1 MSSHVKV
8 PPRSFLS
15 RWLPDLPILLALL
28 TGGAMLAHWSPAGE
42 INNGANLLWSFWL
55 VVCIVAAAFRAMA
68 HADELAEK
76 FGEPLGTVILTISA
90 IIIEVA
96 AVCAVMLGSNGDAT
110 VARDTM
116 LSVLMI
122 LLNLL
127 MGAVLLIGGLKRQEQ
142 EFNAQSA
149 SSYLPMIIAL
159 GALTLILPRFTRSAE
174 GGWMSDPMEVF
185 VGCAS
190 LVIYLVFLYFQT
202 TRHRNFYAHHRMTER
217 EHDARKEAHA
227 AGEAHE
233 SISTWKSATLL
244 VLALVGVVAIAEGL
258 AGRVQGLLT
267 ASYLP
272 TGIGGVFIAALV
284 LAPEGLAALKAAARE
299 ETQRAMNVL
308 LGSALSTIG
317 LTVPAVLAI
326 RWFTGVSPELGLDAP
341 YIVLLVTTF
350 LVVAVNLRGGRVNA
364 VQGVVHIL
372 LFLAFIVT
380 ILDEA
385 SVVTVK

>member
-1 MSSHVKV
+1 MSSHAKA
-8 PPRSFLS
+8 PPRSFLA

-28 TGGAMLAHWSPAGE
+28 TGGVVLAHWSPAGE
-42 INNGANLLWSFWL
+42 INNGANLLWSIWL

-76 FGEPLGTVILTISA
+76 FGEPLGTVLLTVSA

-149 SSYLPMIIAL
+149 SAYLPMIIAL
-159 GALTLILPRFTRSAE
+159 GAIALILPRFTRSAD

-202 TRHRNFYAHHRMTER
+202 TRHRNFYAHHHMTER
-217 EHDARKEAHA
+217 EHEARKEAHA
-227 AGEAHE
+227 SGEAHE
-233 SISTWKSATLL
+233 PVSTWRSGTLL

-258 AGRVQGLLT
+258 AGRVQGLLA

-272 TGIGGVFIAALV
+272 AGIGGVFIAALV
-284 LAPEGLAALKAAARE
+284 LAPEGLAALKSAARE

-308 LGSALSTIG
+308 LGSSLSTIG

-350 LVVAVNLRGGRVNA
+350 LVAAINLRGGRVNA

-385 SVVTVK
+385 SVITVK

>member
-1 MSSHVKV
+1 MSSHAKA
-8 PPRSFLS
+8 PPRSFLA

-28 TGGAMLAHWSPAGE
+28 TGGVVLAHWSPAGE
-42 INNGANLLWSFWL
+42 INNGANLLWSIWL

-76 FGEPLGTVILTISA
+76 FGEPLGTVLLTVSA

-159 GALTLILPRFTRSAE
+159 GAITLILPRFTRSVE

-202 TRHRNFYAHHRMTER
+202 TRHRNFYAHHHMTER
-217 EHDARKEAHA
+217 EHEARKEAHA
-227 AGEAHE
+227 SGEAHE
-233 SISTWKSATLL
+233 PVSTWRSGTLL

-258 AGRVQGLLT
+258 AGRVQGLLA

-272 TGIGGVFIAALV
+272 AGIGGVFIAALV

-308 LGSALSTIG
+308 LGSSLSTIG

-350 LVVAVNLRGGRVNA
+350 LVAAINLRGGRVNA

-385 SVVTVK
+385 SVITVK

>member
-1 MSSHVKV
+1 MSRHPKHTS
-8 PPRSFLS
+8 RSLLA

-28 TGGAMLAHWSPAGE
+28 TGGVVLAHWSPAGE
-42 INNGANLLWSFWL
+42 INNGANLVWSIWL

-76 FGEPLGTVILTISA
+76 FGEPLGTVLLTISA
-90 IIIEVA
+90 IVIEVA

-127 MGAVLLIGGLKRQEQ
+127 MGAVLVIGGLKRQEQ

-149 SSYLPMIIAL
+149 SAYLPMIIAL
-159 GALTLILPRFTRSAE
+159 GAITLILPRFTRSAE

-202 TRHRNFYAHHRMTER
+202 TRHRNFYAHHHMTER
-217 EHDARKEAHA
+217 EHEARKEAHA
-227 AGEAHE
+227 SGEAHE
-233 SISTWKSATLL
+233 PVSTWRSGTLL

-258 AGRVQGLLT
+258 AGRVQGLLA

-272 TGIGGVFIAALV
+272 AGIGGVFIAALV

-308 LGSALSTIG
+308 LGSSLSTIG

-350 LVVAVNLRGGRVNA
+350 LVAVVNLRAGRVNA

-385 SVVTVK
+385 SVITVK

>member
-1 MSSHVKV
+1 MSRHPKHTS
-8 PPRSFLS
+8 RSLLA

-28 TGGAMLAHWSPAGE
+28 TGGVVLAHWSPAGE
-42 INNGANLLWSFWL
+42 INNGANLLWSIWL

-76 FGEPLGTVILTISA
+76 FGEPLGTVLLTVSA

-127 MGAVLLIGGLKRQEQ
+127 MGAVLIIGGLKRQEQ

-149 SSYLPMIIAL
+149 SAYLPMIIAL
-159 GALTLILPRFTRSAE
+159 GAITLILPRFTRSAE

-202 TRHRNFYAHHRMTER
+202 TRHRNFYAHHHMTER
-217 EHDARKEAHA
+217 EHEARKEAHA
-227 AGEAHE
+227 SGEAHE
-233 SISTWKSATLL
+233 PVSTWRSGTLL

-258 AGRVQGLLT
+258 AGRVQGLLA

-272 TGIGGVFIAALV
+272 AGIGGVFIAALV

-308 LGSALSTIG
+308 LGSSLSTIG

-350 LVVAVNLRGGRVNA
+350 LVAVVNLRAGRVNA

-385 SVVTVK
+385 SVITVK

>member
-1 MSSHVKV
+1 MSRHPKHTS
-8 PPRSFLS
+8 RSLLA

-28 TGGAMLAHWSPAGE
+28 TGGVVLAHWSPAGE
-42 INNGANLLWSFWL
+42 INNGANLLWSIWL

-76 FGEPLGTVILTISA
+76 FGEPLGTVLLTVSA

-127 MGAVLLIGGLKRQEQ
+127 MGAVLVIGGLKRQEQ

-149 SSYLPMIIAL
+149 SAYLPMIIAL
-159 GALTLILPRFTRSAE
+159 GAITLILPRFTRSAE

-202 TRHRNFYAHHRMTER
+202 TRHRNFYAHHHMTER
-217 EHDARKEAHA
+217 EHEARKEAHA
-227 AGEAHE
+227 SGEAHE
-233 SISTWKSATLL
+233 PVSTWRSGTLL

-258 AGRVQGLLT
+258 AGRVQGLLA

-272 TGIGGVFIAALV
+272 AGIGGVFIAALV

-308 LGSALSTIG
+308 LGSSLSTIG

-350 LVVAVNLRGGRVNA
+350 LVAVVNLRAGRVNA

-385 SVVTVK
+385 SVITVK

>member
-1 MSSHVKV
+1 MSSHAKA
-8 PPRSFLS
+8 PPRSFLA

-28 TGGAMLAHWSPAGE
+28 TGGVVLAHWSPAGE
-42 INNGANLLWSFWL
+42 INNGANLLWSIWL

-76 FGEPLGTVILTISA
+76 FGEPLGTVLLTVSA

-159 GALTLILPRFTRSAE
+159 GAITLILPRFTRSVE

-202 TRHRNFYAHHRMTER
+202 TRHRNFYAHHHMTER
-217 EHDARKEAHA
+217 EHEARKEAHA
-227 AGEAHE
+227 SGEAHE
-233 SISTWKSATLL
+233 PVSTWRSGTLL

-258 AGRVQGLLT
+258 AGRVQGLL
-267 ASYLP
+267 AVSYLP
-272 TGIGGVFIAALV
+272 AGIGGVFIAALV

-308 LGSALSTIG
+308 LGSSLSTIG

-350 LVVAVNLRGGRVNA
+350 LVAAINLRGGRVNA

-385 SVVTVK
+385 SVITVK

>member
-1 MSSHVKV
+1 
-8 PPRSFLS
+8 
-15 RWLPDLPILLALL
+15 
-28 TGGAMLAHWSPAGE
+28 
-42 INNGANLLWSFWL
+42 
-55 VVCIVAAAFRAMA
+55 
-68 HADELAEK
+68 
-76 FGEPLGTVILTISA
+76 
-90 IIIEVA
+90 
-96 AVCAVMLGSNGDAT
+96 
-110 VARDTM
+110 
-116 LSVLMI
+116 
-122 LLNLL
+122 
-127 MGAVLLIGGLKRQEQ
+127 
-142 EFNAQSA
+142 
-149 SSYLPMIIAL
+149 MIIAL
-159 GALTLILPRFTRSAE
+159 GAITLILPRFTSSAK

-202 TRHRNFYAHHRMTER
+202 TRHRNFYAHHHMTER
-217 EHDARKEAHA
+217 EHEARKEAHA
-227 AGEAHE
+227 SGEAHE
-233 SISTWKSATLL
+233 PVSTWRSGTLL

-258 AGRVQGLLT
+258 AGRVQGLLA

-272 TGIGGVFIAALV
+272 AGIGGVFIAALV

-308 LGSALSTIG
+308 LGSSLSTIG

-350 LVVAVNLRGGRVNA
+350 LVAAVNLRAGRVNA

-385 SVVTVK
+385 SVITVK

>member
-1 MSSHVKV
+1 MPHQSHVHQ
-8 PPRSFLS
+8 PSALA
-15 RWLPDLPILLALL
+15 RWLPDLPILLALG
-28 TGGAMLAHWSPAGE
+28 TGGFVLAHWSPAGE
-42 INNGANLLWSFWL
+42 INNSANLAWSVWL

-68 HADELAEK
+68 HADALAEK

-90 IIIEVA
+90 ITIEVA
-96 AVCAVMLGSNGDAT
+96 AVCAVMLGSSGDVT

-127 MGAVLLIGGLKRQEQ
+127 MGTVIIIGGLKREEQ

-149 SSYLPMIIAL
+149 SAYLPMIIAF
-159 GALTLILPRFTRSAE
+159 GSITLVLPRFTRSAE
-174 GGWMSDPMEVF
+174 GGRMSDPMEIF
-185 VGCAS
+185 VGCAA

-202 TRHRNFYAHHRMTER
+202 TRHKNFYAHHRMTER

-227 AGEAHE
+227 AGETHTP
-233 SISTWKSATLL
+233 ISTWRSATLL
-244 VLALVGVVAIAEGL
+244 VLSLVGVVAIAEGL
-258 AGRVQGLLT
+258 AGRVQGLLA

-272 TGIGGVFIAALV
+272 AGIGGIFIAALV
-284 LAPEGLAALKAAARE
+284 LAPEGLAAVKAAARE
-299 ETQRAMNVL
+299 ETQRSMNVL

-350 LVVAVNLRGGRVNA
+350 IVASVSLRGGRVNA
-364 VQGVVHIL
+364 IQGVVHIL
-372 LFLAFIVT
+372 LFLAFLVT

>member
-1 MSSHVKV
+1 MSSHAKA
-8 PPRSFLS
+8 PPRSFLA

-28 TGGAMLAHWSPAGE
+28 TGGVVLAHWSPAGE
-42 INNGANLLWSFWL
+42 INNGANLLWSIWL

-76 FGEPLGTVILTISA
+76 FGEPLGTVLLTVSA

-149 SSYLPMIIAL
+149 SAYLPMIIAL
-159 GALTLILPRFTRSAE
+159 GAIALILPRFTRSVE

-202 TRHRNFYAHHRMTER
+202 TRHRNFYAHHHMTER
-217 EHDARKEAHA
+217 EHEARKEAHA
-227 AGEAHE
+227 SGEAHE
-233 SISTWKSATLL
+233 PVSTWRSGTLL

-258 AGRVQGLLT
+258 AGRVQGLLA

-272 TGIGGVFIAALV
+272 AGIGGVFIAALV

-308 LGSALSTIG
+308 LGSSLSTIG

-350 LVVAVNLRGGRVNA
+350 LVAAVNLRAGRVNA

-385 SVVTVK
+385 SVITVK

>member
-1 MSSHVKV
+1 MSRHPNHTS
-8 PPRSFLS
+8 RSFLA

-28 TGGAMLAHWSPAGE
+28 TGGVVLAHWSPAGE
-42 INNGANLLWSFWL
+42 INNGANLLWSIWL

-76 FGEPLGTVILTISA
+76 FGEPLGTVLLTVSA

-127 MGAVLLIGGLKRQEQ
+127 MGAVLVIGGLKRQEQ

-149 SSYLPMIIAL
+149 SAYLPMIIAL
-159 GALTLILPRFTRSAE
+159 GAITLILPRFTRSAE

-202 TRHRNFYAHHRMTER
+202 TRHRNFYAHHHMTER
-217 EHDARKEAHA
+217 EHEARKEAHA
-227 AGEAHE
+227 SGEAHE
-233 SISTWKSATLL
+233 PVSTWRSGTLL

-258 AGRVQGLLT
+258 AGRVQGLLA

-272 TGIGGVFIAALV
+272 AGIGGVFIAALV

-308 LGSALSTIG
+308 LGSSLSTIG

-350 LVVAVNLRGGRVNA
+350 LVAVVNLRAGRVNA

-385 SVVTVK
+385 SVITVK

>member
-1 MSSHVKV
+1 MSRHAKA
-8 PPRSFLS
+8 PPRSFLA

-28 TGGAMLAHWSPAGE
+28 TGGVVLAHWSPAGE
-42 INNGANLLWSFWL
+42 INNGANLLWSIWL

-159 GALTLILPRFTRSAE
+159 GAITLILPRFTHSAV

-202 TRHRNFYAHHRMTER
+202 TRHRNFYAHHHMTER
-217 EHDARKEAHA
+217 EHEARKEAHA
-227 AGEAHE
+227 SGEAHE
-233 SISTWKSATLL
+233 PVSTWRSGTLL

-258 AGRVQGLLT
+258 AGRVQGLLA

-272 TGIGGVFIAALV
+272 AGIGGVFIAALV

-308 LGSALSTIG
+308 LGSSLSTIG

-350 LVVAVNLRGGRVNA
+350 LVVAINLRGGRVNA

-385 SVVTVK
+385 SVITVK

>member
-1 MSSHVKV
+1 MSRHPKHTS
-8 PPRSFLS
+8 RSLLA

-28 TGGAMLAHWSPAGE
+28 TGGVVLAHWSPAGE
-42 INNGANLLWSFWL
+42 INNGANLVWSIWL

-76 FGEPLGTVILTISA
+76 FGEPLGTVLLTVSA

-127 MGAVLLIGGLKRQEQ
+127 MGAVLVIGGLKRQEQ

-149 SSYLPMIIAL
+149 SAYLPMIIAL
-159 GALTLILPRFTRSAE
+159 GAITLILPRFTRSAE

-202 TRHRNFYAHHRMTER
+202 TRHRNFYAHHHMTER
-217 EHDARKEAHA
+217 EHEARKEAHA
-227 AGEAHE
+227 SGEAHE
-233 SISTWKSATLL
+233 PVSTWRSGTLL

-258 AGRVQGLLT
+258 AGRVQGLLA

-272 TGIGGVFIAALV
+272 AGIGGVFIAALV

-308 LGSALSTIG
+308 LGSSLSTIG

-350 LVVAVNLRGGRVNA
+350 LVAVVNLRAGRVNA

-385 SVVTVK
+385 SVITVK

>member
-1 MSSHVKV
+1 MSSHAKA
-8 PPRSFLS
+8 PPRSFLA

-28 TGGAMLAHWSPAGE
+28 TGGVVLAHWSPAGE
-42 INNGANLLWSFWL
+42 INNGANLLWSIWL

-76 FGEPLGTVILTISA
+76 FGEPLGTVLLTVSA

-149 SSYLPMIIAL
+149 SAYLPMIIAL
-159 GALTLILPRFTRSAE
+159 GAIALILPRFTRSVE

-202 TRHRNFYAHHRMTER
+202 TRHRNFYAHHHMTER
-217 EHDARKEAHA
+217 EHEARKEAHA
-227 AGEAHE
+227 SGEAHE
-233 SISTWKSATLL
+233 PVSTWRSGTLL

-258 AGRVQGLLT
+258 AGRVQGLLA

-272 TGIGGVFIAALV
+272 AGIGGVFIAALV

-308 LGSALSTIG
+308 LGSSLSTIG

-326 RWFTGVSPELGLDAP
+326 RWFTGVSPELGLDGP

-385 SVVTVK
+385 SVITVK

>member
-1 MSSHVKV
+1 MSRHPKHTS
-8 PPRSFLS
+8 RSLLA

-28 TGGAMLAHWSPAGE
+28 TGGVVLAHWSPAGE
-42 INNGANLLWSFWL
+42 INNGANLLWSIWL

-76 FGEPLGTVILTISA
+76 FGEPLGTVLLTVSA

-127 MGAVLLIGGLKRQEQ
+127 MGAVLVIGGLKRQEQ

-149 SSYLPMIIAL
+149 SAYLPMIIAL
-159 GALTLILPRFTRSAE
+159 GAITLILPRFTRSAE

-190 LVIYLVFLYFQT
+190 LVIYLVFPYFQT
-202 TRHRNFYAHHRMTER
+202 TRHRNFYAHHHMTER
-217 EHDARKEAHA
+217 EHEARKEAHA
-227 AGEAHE
+227 SGEAHE
-233 SISTWKSATLL
+233 PVSTWRSGTLL

-258 AGRVQGLLT
+258 AGRVQGLLA

-272 TGIGGVFIAALV
+272 AGIGGVFIAALV

-308 LGSALSTIG
+308 LGSSLSTIG

-350 LVVAVNLRGGRVNA
+350 LVAVVNLRAGRVNA

-385 SVVTVK
+385 SVITVK

>member
-1 MSSHVKV
+1 MSSHAKA
-8 PPRSFLS
+8 PPRSFLA

-28 TGGAMLAHWSPAGE
+28 TGGVVLAHWSPAGE
-42 INNGANLLWSFWL
+42 INNGANLLWSIWL

-76 FGEPLGTVILTISA
+76 FGEPLGTVLLTVSA

-149 SSYLPMIIAL
+149 SAYLPMIIAL
-159 GALTLILPRFTRSAE
+159 GAIALILPRFTRSAE

-202 TRHRNFYAHHRMTER
+202 TRHRNFYAHHHMTER
-217 EHDARKEAHA
+217 EHEARKEAHA
-227 AGEAHE
+227 SGEAHE
-233 SISTWKSATLL
+233 PVSTWRSGTLL

-258 AGRVQGLLT
+258 AGRVQGLLA

-272 TGIGGVFIAALV
+272 AGIGGVFIAALV

-308 LGSALSTIG
+308 LGSSLSTIG

-350 LVVAVNLRGGRVNA
+350 LVAAINLRGGRVNA

-385 SVVTVK
+385 SVITVK

>member
-1 MSSHVKV
+1 MSQHAHASK
-8 PPRSFLS
+8 PSALL

-28 TGGAMLAHWSPAGE
+28 TGGVVLAHWSPSGE
-42 INNGANLLWSFWL
+42 INNGANIAWSVWL

-96 AVCAVMLGSNGDAT
+96 AVCAVMLGSGGDT
-110 VARDTM
+110 SVARDTM
-116 LSVLMI
+116 LSVLML

-127 MGAVLLIGGLKRQEQ
+127 MGAVIIIGGLKRAEQ

-149 SSYLPMIIAL
+149 SAYLPMIIAL
-159 GALTLILPRFTRSAE
+159 GSITLVLPRFTSSAD
-174 GGWMSDPMEVF
+174 GGWMSDPMEIF

-202 TRHRNFYAHHRMTER
+202 TRHKTFYAHHRMTER
-217 EHDARKEAHA
+217 EHESRKEAHA
-227 AGEAHE
+227 AGEVHE
-233 SISTWKSATLL
+233 PVSAWRSGTLL

-258 AGRVQGLLT
+258 AGRVQGLLV

-272 TGIGGVFIAALV
+272 AGIGGVFIAALV
-284 LAPEGLAALKAAARE
+284 LAPEGLAAVKAAGRE
-299 ETQRAMNVL
+299 ETQRSMNVL

-317 LTVPAVLAI
+317 LTVPAVLTI
-326 RWFTGVSPELGLDAP
+326 RWITGVSPELGLDAP

-350 LVVAVNLRGGRVNA
+350 IVASVSLRGGRVNA
-364 VQGVVHIL
+364 IQGVVHIL

-385 SVVTVK
+385 SVVTRN

>member
-1 MSSHVKV
+1 MSRHPNHTS
-8 PPRSFLS
+8 RSFLA

-28 TGGAMLAHWSPAGE
+28 TGGVVLAHWSPAGE
-42 INNGANLLWSFWL
+42 INNGANLLWSIWL

-76 FGEPLGTVILTISA
+76 FGEPLGTVLLTVSA

-127 MGAVLLIGGLKRQEQ
+127 MGAVLIIGGLKRQEQ

-149 SSYLPMIIAL
+149 SAYLPMIIAL
-159 GALTLILPRFTRSAE
+159 GAITLILPRFTRSAE

-202 TRHRNFYAHHRMTER
+202 TRHRNFYAHHHMTER
-217 EHDARKEAHA
+217 EHAARKEAHA
-227 AGEAHE
+227 SGEAHE
-233 SISTWKSATLL
+233 PVSTWRSGTLL

-258 AGRVQGLLT
+258 AGRVQGLLA

-272 TGIGGVFIAALV
+272 AGIGGVFIAALV

-308 LGSALSTIG
+308 LGSSLSTIG

-350 LVVAVNLRGGRVNA
+350 LVAVVNLRAGRVNA

-385 SVVTVK
+385 SVITVK

>member
-1 MSSHVKV
+1 MSRHPNHTS
-8 PPRSFLS
+8 RSFLA

-28 TGGAMLAHWSPAGE
+28 TGGVVLAHWSPAGE
-42 INNGANLLWSFWL
+42 INNGANLLWSIWL

-76 FGEPLGTVILTISA
+76 FGEPLGTVLLTISA

-96 AVCAVMLGSNGDAT
+96 AVCAVMLGSNGDET

-127 MGAVLLIGGLKRQEQ
+127 MGAVLIIGGLKRQEQ

-149 SSYLPMIIAL
+149 SAYLPMIIAL
-159 GALTLILPRFTRSAE
+159 GAITLILPRFTRSAE

-202 TRHRNFYAHHRMTER
+202 TRHRNFYAHHHMTER
-217 EHDARKEAHA
+217 EHEARKEAHA
-227 AGEAHE
+227 SGEAHE
-233 SISTWKSATLL
+233 PVSTWRSGTLL

-258 AGRVQGLLT
+258 AGRVQGLLA

-272 TGIGGVFIAALV
+272 AGIGGVFIAALV

-308 LGSALSTIG
+308 LGSSLSTIG

-350 LVVAVNLRGGRVNA
+350 LVAVVNLRAGRVNA

-385 SVVTVK
+385 SVITVK

>member
-1 MSSHVKV
+1 MSSHAKV
-8 PPRSFLS
+8 PPRSSLS
-15 RWLPDLPILLALL
+15 RWIAELPILLALL
-28 TGGAMLAHWSPAGE
+28 TGGAVLAHWSPAGE
-42 INNGANLLWSFWL
+42 INNGANLLWSIWL

-149 SSYLPMIIAL
+149 SAYLPMIIAL

-202 TRHRNFYAHHRMTER
+202 TRHKSFYAHHHMTER
-217 EHDARKEAHA
+217 EHEARKEAHSS
-227 AGEAHE
+227 GEAHE

-258 AGRVQGLLT
+258 AGRVQGLLE

-272 TGIGGVFIAALV
+272 SGIGGVFIAALV

-308 LGSALSTIG
+308 LGSSLSTIG

-385 SVVTVK
+385 SIVTVK

>member
-1 MSSHVKV
+1 MSSHAKA
-8 PPRSFLS
+8 PPRSFLA

-28 TGGAMLAHWSPAGE
+28 TGGVVLAHWSPAGE
-42 INNGANLLWSFWL
+42 INNGANLLWSIWL

-76 FGEPLGTVILTISA
+76 FGEPLGTVLLTVSA

-149 SSYLPMIIAL
+149 SAYLPMIIAL
-159 GALTLILPRFTRSAE
+159 GAIALILPRFTRSAE

-202 TRHRNFYAHHRMTER
+202 TRHRNFYAHHHMTER
-217 EHDARKEAHA
+217 EHEARKEAHA
-227 AGEAHE
+227 SGEAHE
-233 SISTWKSATLL
+233 PVSTWRSGTLL

-258 AGRVQGLLT
+258 AGRVQGLLA

-272 TGIGGVFIAALV
+272 AGIGGVFIAALV

-308 LGSALSTIG
+308 LGSSLSTIG

-350 LVVAVNLRGGRVNA
+350 LVAAVNLRAGRVNA

-385 SVVTVK
+385 SVITVK

>member
-1 MSSHVKV
+1 MSNHARTSKPSAIARFV
-8 PPRSFLS
+8 S
-15 RWLPDLPILLALL
+15 DLPILLALI
-28 TGGAMLAHWSPAGE
+28 TGGVVLAHWSPVGE
-42 INNGANLLWSFWL
+42 INNGANLVWSMWL
-55 VVCIVAAAFRAMA
+55 VACIVAAAFRAMA

-96 AVCAVMLGSNGDAT
+96 AVCAVMLGSGGDT
-110 VARDTM
+110 SVARDTM

-127 MGAVLLIGGLKRQEQ
+127 MGVVILIGGLKREEQ

-159 GALTLILPRFTRSAE
+159 GSITLILPRFTSSAS
-174 GGWMSDPMEVF
+174 GGWMSGPVELF
-185 VGCAS
+185 VGSAS

-227 AGEAHE
+227 TGEAHQPV
-233 SISTWKSATLL
+233 STGRSATLL
-244 VLALVGVVAIAEGL
+244 VLALLGVVAIAEGL

-272 TGIGGVFIAALV
+272 AGIGGVFIAALV
-284 LAPEGLAALKAAARE
+284 LAPEGLAAIKASARE
-299 ETQRAMNVL
+299 ETQRSMNVL

-341 YIVLLVTTF
+341 YIVLLAMTF
-350 LVVAVNLRGGRVNA
+350 VVASVSLRGGKVNA
-364 VQGVVHIL
+364 IQGVVHL
-372 LFLAFIVT
+372 LIFLAFLVT

-385 SVVTVK
+385 SVAIVK

>member
-1 MSSHVKV
+1 MSSHAKA
-8 PPRSFLS
+8 PPRSFLA

-28 TGGAMLAHWSPAGE
+28 TGGVVLAHWSPAGE
-42 INNGANLLWSFWL
+42 INNGANLLWSIWL

-76 FGEPLGTVILTISA
+76 FGEPLGTVLLTVSA

-159 GALTLILPRFTRSAE
+159 GAITLILPRFTRSVE

-202 TRHRNFYAHHRMTER
+202 TRHRNFYAHHHMTER
-217 EHDARKEAHA
+217 EHEARKEAHA
-227 AGEAHE
+227 SGEAHE
-233 SISTWKSATLL
+233 PVSTWRSGTLL

-258 AGRVQGLLT
+258 AGRVQGLLA

-272 TGIGGVFIAALV
+272 AGIGGVFIAALV

-308 LGSALSTIG
+308 LGSSLSTIG

-385 SVVTVK
+385 SVITVK

>member
-1 MSSHVKV
+1 MSSHAKA
-8 PPRSFLS
+8 PPRSFLA

-28 TGGAMLAHWSPAGE
+28 TGGVVLAHWSPAGE
-42 INNGANLLWSFWL
+42 INNGANLLWSIWL

-76 FGEPLGTVILTISA
+76 FGEPLGTVLLTVSA

-149 SSYLPMIIAL
+149 SAYLPMIIAL
-159 GALTLILPRFTRSAE
+159 GAIALILPRFTRSAD

-202 TRHRNFYAHHRMTER
+202 TRHRNFYAHHHMTER
-217 EHDARKEAHA
+217 EHEARKEAHA
-227 AGEAHE
+227 SGEAHE
-233 SISTWKSATLL
+233 PVSTWRSGTLL

-258 AGRVQGLLT
+258 AGRVQGLLA

-272 TGIGGVFIAALV
+272 AGIGGVFIAALV

-308 LGSALSTIG
+308 LGSSLSTIG

-350 LVVAVNLRGGRVNA
+350 LVAAINLRGGRVNA

-385 SVVTVK
+385 SVITVK